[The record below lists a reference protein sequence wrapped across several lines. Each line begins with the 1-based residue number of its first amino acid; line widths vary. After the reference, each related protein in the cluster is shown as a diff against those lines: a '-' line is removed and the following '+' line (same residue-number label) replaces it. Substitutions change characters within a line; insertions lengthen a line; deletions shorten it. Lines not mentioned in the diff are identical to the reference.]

1 MSVVSLDYGKAILFH
16 LQQKVGYKREAENL
30 NQLIKHSK
38 KNLKIRNKN
47 KQTKPSA
54 LIEVESMKRREA

>member
-16 LQQKVGYKREAENL
+16 LQKVGYKREAENL